1 MPTIDEIVQEIEKLS
16 GVERIKVVDRVLR
29 DTIKPDTEIEA
40 VWVRESSARWDA
52 FVQGRVEAGSYAEV
66 MNKYRANA

>member
-1 MPTIDEIVQEIEKLS
+1 MATIDEIVREIEKLS

-29 DTIKPDTEIEA
+29 DTIKPDAEIET
-40 VWVRESSARWDA
+40 VWARESSARWEA
-52 FVQGRVEAGSYAEV
+52 FAQGRVEAVSCAEV

>member
-29 DTIKPDTEIEA
+29 DTIKPDAEIEA
-40 VWVRESSARWDA
+40 VWVREASARWDA
-52 FVQGRVEAGSYAEV
+52 FVQGRAESVSYAEV
-66 MNKYRANA
+66 MNKYRAKE